1 MTKNKN
7 YDIIF
12 IETRKG
18 EKILVVKARC
28 VSNDVNTWLIGVIG
42 TAIGTKSEDNV
53 MFYPDNSDPVYR
65 AVVPWRNLEPIEER
79 NDNCA

>member
-1 MTKNKN
+1 
-7 YDIIF
+7 
-12 IETRKG
+12 
-18 EKILVVKARC
+18 LVVKARC

-42 TAIGTKSEDNV
+42 TAIGTKSEDNA